1 MLFAMCPKN
10 EETLKRPPPLADRLV
25 SLSADTQS
33 RKQASM
39 SHPSPGTDS
48 PSRFALIGAAGFIA
62 PRHMEAIRDTGNIL
76 AAAVDPHDSVGII
89 DSYFPEARFFTE
101 IERFDRHLE
110 KLRRQGDGAGIEYV
124 SICSPNYLHDAH
136 VRLALRVQADAVC
149 EKPLVVNPWNLDQ
162 LKELEE
168 QHGKRIHTILQLR
181 LHPELQRLK
190 RHLSG
195 PATGRHDVTL
205 TYITR
210 RGAWYPASWK
220 GSDEKSGGI
229 AMNIGI
235 HMFDIVLWLF
245 GALHESEVHLKEG
258 NRIAGTLELEYGRVR
273 WFFSA
278 DGNDLPES
286 ARAEGKHAYR
296 ALQLDSEEIDLS
308 AGFTGLHTRMYEEIL
323 SGRGFGI
330 EDARPSIEAVY
341 DIRHADCISPR
352 DNAHPLVSRKP
363 M

>member
-1 MLFAMCPKN
+1 
-10 EETLKRPPPLADRLV
+10 
-25 SLSADTQS
+25 
-33 RKQASM
+33 
-39 SHPSPGTDS
+39 
-48 PSRFALIGAAGFIA
+48 
-62 PRHMEAIRDTGNIL
+62 MEAIRDTGNIL

-89 DSYFPEARFFTE
+89 DNYFPEARFFTE

-110 KLRRQGDGAGIEYV
+110 KLRRQGDDRRINYI

-136 VRLALRVQADAVC
+136 VRLSLRVQADALC

-168 QHGKRIHTILQLR
+168 EHGRRIHTILQLR

-190 RHLSG
+190 RYLSG
-195 PATGRHDVTL
+195 PATRRHDVIL

-210 RGAWYPASWK
+210 RGAWYTASWK
-220 GSDEKSGGI
+220 GSNEMSGGI

-245 GALHESEVHLKEG
+245 GTLHESEVHLKDDK
-258 NRIAGTLELEYGRVR
+258 RIAGTLELEHGRVR
-273 WFFSA
+273 WFFSV

-286 ARAEGKHAYR
+286 TLAEGKHAYR
-296 ALQLDSEEIDLS
+296 ALLMDSEVIDLS
-308 AGFTGLHTRMYEEIL
+308 TGFTGLHTRMYEEIL

-330 EDARPSIEAVY
+330 EDARPSIETVY
-341 DIRHADCISPR
+341 NIRHADCVYPR
-352 DNAHPLVSRKP
+352 DNAHPMVLRKP
-363 M
+363 R